1 MISVKHMI
9 EYVDLYCGGN
19 FGIAT
24 NFVTALKSLYENVKC
39 LLGLMEN
46 LQIGF
51 ESILA
56 SNKVV

>member
-39 LLGLMEN
+39 CVRIDGELTDW
-46 LQIGF
+46 F
-51 ESILA
+51 
-56 SNKVV
+56 